1 MKKIRGS
8 IMAKLIAWIA
18 FLVGIGAAAAGGA
31 LTIMAV
37 DGNCYTKSYKQV
49 IDENYDTLNSIN
61 NNRAFSRYINSW
73 ADDWSRNLDRNFK
86 YGIVKADTLKDIEL
100 SSRDSYVSDNFSQA
114 DLDKIADNP
123 NGLMLTQIRCYFN
136 SNGDYTIKSIGY
148 YEDYLDSNNVFR
160 AGVYL
165 DGESV
170 SGNNG
175 AETSDEWKSFYAD
188 SVCYDTTGGI
198 FYYYVGTTQRY
209 YPVQSVTLSYTSP
222 VDGIARNYAY
232 SYDFDEKAYIFNSV
246 WESGETEEETTY
258 YGEPGEMEGAGKIED
273 TEEIEETDENIIR
286 DAHSGSEKAESD
298 SIETLLM
305 GDEEGRITFDKL
317 NGTSFNYKCWG
328 MLVMDNIRWIDASGI
343 KLINAK
349 NIAKQSFKDSPG
361 YYLDE
366 NYTLI
371 VNMADESEDYWVV
384 SIVPSESEI
393 NANLNSDSQY
403 EQRKYMLRTAYNLRY
418 IAIYMFIAG
427 IIVTLASFF
436 FLVYS
441 AGYRKNS
448 DTVVKLPIIDRMPLE
463 ILTAIV
469 IAAGMAL
476 VLAVDI
482 VFELDSRYVMLGID
496 VSMAAALVMAGIL
509 CAFLLSLTVRVRAGK
524 WWRGSI
530 CYSVY
535 KALGK
540 AASILARNIS
550 LLWKVIVVLTAVSVV
565 ELIAISIC
573 WYEMDTLIILWFIE
587 KVIIF
592 VVFIWLAMQLK
603 GLQEGSRRLADGDL
617 QYKISTEKM
626 FWECR
631 KHAENLNKISDG
643 MSKAVDERMKSE
655 RLKTE
660 LITNVSHDIKTPL
673 TSIIN
678 YVDLL
683 EKEHLEN
690 EKAVEY
696 LEVLERQSAK
706 LKKLTEDL
714 VEASKASTGNLEVE
728 NEQIEAGVFLTQT
741 VGEFEERLSAAGLEL
756 IVSKPDDKVY
766 ITADGRHLWRVVDN
780 LMNNICKYA
789 QPGSRVYVNLETT
802 DEDILIIFRNMSK
815 FPLNI
820 NGDELQERF
829 VRGDKSRNTE
839 GHGLGL
845 SIAKSLMD
853 LMNGEMNI
861 YVDGDLFKVVLKWHI
876 QK

>member
-8 IMAKLIAWIA
+8 IMAKFIAWIV
-18 FLVGIGAAAAGGA
+18 FLAGVGVAVVGGV
-31 LTIMAV
+31 LTGMAV
-37 DGNCYTKSYKQV
+37 DNNCYTKSYKQV
-49 IDENYDTLNSIN
+49 IDENYGTINSMN
-61 NNRAFSRYINSW
+61 NNRAFSRDINGRG
-73 ADDWSRNLDRNFK
+73 DRVLDRNFK
-86 YGIVKADTLKDIEL
+86 YGIVRADTLADIKL
-100 SSRDSYVSDNFSQA
+100 SSEDSYVAGNFSQA

-136 SNGDYTIKSIGY
+136 NNGDYSIKSRGY

-160 AGVYL
+160 VGVYP

-170 SGNNG
+170 SENNA
-175 AETSDEWKSFYAD
+175 AETSGDWKSFYAD

-232 SYDFDEKAYIFNSV
+232 SYDFDEKTYIFNNV
-246 WESGETEEETTY
+246 WESEGTEEEVTY
-258 YGEPGEMEGAGKIED
+258 DGEPGEMEG
-273 TEEIEETDENIIR
+273 IEETDEEIIH
-286 DAHSGSEKAESD
+286 DAYSDSEKEESD
-298 SIETLLM
+298 KIEALLM
-305 GDEEGRITFDKL
+305 GDENGRITFDKL
-317 NGTSFNYKCWG
+317 NSTSFNYKCWG
-328 MLVMDNIRWIDASGI
+328 VLTMDNIRRIDVSGI
-343 KLINAK
+343 KFINAK
-349 NIAKQSFKDSPG
+349 NITKQSFKDSPG

-366 NYTLI
+366 NFTLI
-371 VNMADESEDYWVV
+371 VNMADESENYWVV
-384 SIVPSESEI
+384 SIVPLESEI
-393 NANLNSDSQY
+393 DANLNSDSQY
-403 EQRKYMLRTAYNLRY
+403 EQQKYILITAYNMRY
-418 IAIYMFIAG
+418 SAIYMLIAG

-436 FLVYS
+436 FLIYS

-448 DTVVKLPIIDRMPLE
+448 DTVIKLPIIDYMPLE

-469 IAAGMAL
+469 ITVGS
-476 VLAVDI
+476 VPILAIDI
-482 VFELDSRYVMLGID
+482 AFNFDSRYAMLGID
-496 VSMAAALVMAGIL
+496 LSMVAVLAMAGIL

-535 KALGK
+535 KALRK
-540 AASILARNIS
+540 AASIFAGNIS
-550 LLWKVIVVLTAVSVV
+550 LLWKVIAVLAAISVV
-565 ELIAISIC
+565 ELIAINIC
-573 WYEMDTLIILWFIE
+573 WHEMDILVILWVME

-592 VVFIWLAMQLK
+592 VVFIWLALQLK

-631 KHAENLNKISDG
+631 KHAENLNKIGDG

-728 NEQIEAGVFLTQT
+728 NEQIEVGVFLTQT
-741 VGEFEERLSAAGLEL
+741 VGEFEERLSTAGLEL

-789 QPGSRVYVNLETT
+789 QPDSRVYVNLETT
-802 DEDILIIFRNMSK
+802 DEDISIIFRNMSK
-815 FPLNI
+815 YPLNI

-853 LMNGEMNI
+853 LMKGEMNI

>member
-18 FLVGIGAAAAGGA
+18 FLVGIGAAVAGGA

-37 DGNCYTKSYKQV
+37 DGNCYTQSYKQV
-49 IDENYDTLNSIN
+49 IDENYGVLNSVN
-61 NNRAFSRYINSW
+61 SSRAFSRDIKGW
-73 ADDWSRNLDRNFK
+73 GDRVLDRNFK

-136 SNGDYTIKSIGY
+136 SNGDYTIKSRGY
-148 YEDYLDSNNVFR
+148 YEDYLDSDNVFR
-160 AGVYL
+160 AGIYS
-165 DGESV
+165 DGGSV
-170 SGNNG
+170 SGNNA
-175 AETSDEWKSFYAD
+175 AETTGDWKGFYAD

-198 FYYYVGTTQRY
+198 FYYYVSETQRY
-209 YPVQSVTLSYTSP
+209 YPVQSVTLAYTSP
-222 VDGIARNYAY
+222 ADRIERNYAY

-246 WESGETEEETTY
+246 WESGGTEEEVTY
-258 YGEPGEMEGAGKIED
+258 YGEPGEMEGAEEIED
-273 TEEIEETDENIIR
+273 TEEIEETDENIMR

-328 MLVMDNIRWIDASGI
+328 MLTMDNIRWIDASGI

-371 VNMADESEDYWVV
+371 VNMADESENYWVV
-384 SIVPSESEI
+384 SIVPSEPEI

-403 EQRKYMLRTAYNLRY
+403 EQRKYMLRTAYNMRY

-550 LLWKVIVVLTAVSVV
+550 LLWKVIATLAAVSVV

-573 WYEMDTLIILWFIE
+573 WPEMDILIILWFIE

-592 VVFIWLAMQLK
+592 VVFIWLALQLK

-756 IVSKPDDKVY
+756 IVSKPDDKMY

-789 QPGSRVYVNLETT
+789 QPNSRVYVNLETT
-802 DEDILIIFRNMSK
+802 DEDISIIFRNMSK

-839 GHGLGL
+839 GYGLGL

-853 LMNGEMNI
+853 LMNGKMEI